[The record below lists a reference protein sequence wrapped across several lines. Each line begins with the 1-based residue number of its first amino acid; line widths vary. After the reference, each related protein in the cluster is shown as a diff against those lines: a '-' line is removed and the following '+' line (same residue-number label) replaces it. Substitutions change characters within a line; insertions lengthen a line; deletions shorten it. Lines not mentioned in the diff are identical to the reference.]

1 MLLPLFKKEKIMVGH
16 IHSIETCG
24 TVDGPGMRYVVF
36 FKGCPMRCLYC
47 HNPDTWDP
55 KGGEEH
61 TAEDLLKQYDS
72 LKHFYANGGI
82 TATGGEPLMQIDF
95 LTELF
100 EKAKEKGIHTCL
112 DTSGVIFH
120 RDNPDLLA
128 KFDRL
133 MKVTDLIMLDIKH
146 INPEEHVKLCKQ
158 PNDNILDFAKYID
171 ERGIDI
177 WIRHVIVKGIT
188 LNDNYLDEL
197 GYFIGG
203 LQHLK
208 ALDVLPYH
216 NMGEVKYENLG
227 MEYPLKGM
235 EPLTKDDAIYA
246 REIILKAAKRRRQD
260 DLAKA

>member
-1 MLLPLFKKEKIMVGH
+1 MIGH

-24 TVDGPGMRYVVF
+24 TVDGPGMRFVVF
-36 FKGCPMRCLYC
+36 FKGCPMRCAYC

-61 TAEDLLKQYDS
+61 TVEDLLSQYDS
-72 LKHFYANGGI
+72 LKDFYKNGGI

-95 LTELF
+95 LIELF

-112 DTSGVIFH
+112 DTSGIIFQ
-120 RDNPDLLA
+120 RNNKDLLA

-146 INPEEHVKLCKQ
+146 INPEEHQKLCKQ
-158 PNDNILDFAKYID
+158 PNENILDFAKYID
-171 ERGIDI
+171 EKNITI
-177 WIRHVIVKGIT
+177 WIRHVIVKDIT
-188 LNDNYLDEL
+188 LIDHYLDEL

-203 LQHLK
+203 LKNLK

-216 NMGEVKYENLG
+216 NMGEVKYQNLG

-235 EPLTKDDAIYA
+235 EPLTNEDAIKA
-246 REIILKAAKRRRQD
+246 REIIIQGAKRRRKED
-260 DLAKA
+260 NEKVVS